1 MILTL
6 MGKTGDSIAPVAL
19 LGTHRT
25 LPSSLAFSSGVL
37 GTAGMPW
44 AQTWGAAGGTEWVGS
59 LGRQSGERCGSG
71 G

>member
-1 MILTL
+1 MIFTL

-37 GTAGMPW
+37 GTAG
-44 AQTWGAAGGTEWVGS
+44 GALGTDLGSCGRNGVGGVPGKTEW
-59 LGRQSGERCGSG
+59 
-71 G
+71 